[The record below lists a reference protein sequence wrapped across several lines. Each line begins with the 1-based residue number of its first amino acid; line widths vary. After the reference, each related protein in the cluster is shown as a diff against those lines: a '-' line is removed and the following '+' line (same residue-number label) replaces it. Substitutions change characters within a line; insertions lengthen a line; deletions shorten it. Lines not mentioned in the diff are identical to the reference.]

1 MPDGFRMSGSDL
13 HKASQDT
20 STVRENSKGHI
31 SNLRNQLSSLEGAWK
46 GEAATAFHSLYQR
59 FETASDKILT
69 DLQTISES
77 LEGAAKKYGH
87 QETSTTD
94 TFKQAGNGFSF

>member
-1 MPDGFRMSGSDL
+1 MPDGFKMSGADL

-20 STVRENSKGHI
+20 STVRENSVGHI
-31 SNLRNQLSSLEGAWK
+31 TSLRNQLANLEGAWV
-46 GEAATAFHSLYQR
+46 GEAATAFHSLFER
-59 FETASDKILT
+59 FNTAADKILT

-77 LEGAAKKYGH
+77 LDTAAKKYGH

-94 TFKQAGNGFSF
+94 TFKQAGGNFAF